1 MTRARRKAA
10 KPNGGRKPSRRASG
24 ARENLRENRRLV
36 LIIACAI
43 GILAFVGVNTGPKV
57 ARQVWHLL
65 GVRRVESHA
74 DAIAAAAIESGLDPC
89 LLAAVMYVE
98 SRGQVDAVSNREAL
112 GLFQLMPSAASDAAR
127 RLHLAEPTRE
137 ALLSDVLLNSRLA
150 ANHLAWLI
158 DHEGPDLE
166 RVLVAY
172 NVGRGKLARWSQS
185 AGDYASWR
193 AERERAGDF
202 GPLVYAEQVLDFCER
217 FRARGVVTQAAA
229 DWRARPATS
238 R

>member
-10 KPNGGRKPSRRASG
+10 KQKGGRKPSRRASG
-24 ARENLRENRRLV
+24 ARENRRLV

-43 GILAFVGVNTGPKV
+43 GVLAFVGVNTGPKV
-57 ARQVWHLL
+57 ARQVWHIL

-74 DAIAAAAIESGLDPC
+74 DEIATAALESGIDPC

-98 SRGQVDAVSNREAL
+98 SRGRVDAVSNRDAL

-127 RLHLAEPTRE
+127 RLHLEQPTRD
-137 ALLSDVLLNSRLA
+137 ALLTDPLLNTRLA
-150 ANHLAWLI
+150 ANHLAWLV

-172 NVGRGKLARWSQS
+172 NAGRGKLARWSQS
-185 AGDYASWR
+185 AGDYAAWR
-193 AERERAGDF
+193 EQRERAGDF
-202 GPLVYAEQVLDFCER
+202 GPLVYAEQVLDFRER
-217 FRARGVVTQAAA
+217 FRARGVVAHAAA
-229 DWRARPATS
+229 QLRDGSSPGR
-238 R
+238 